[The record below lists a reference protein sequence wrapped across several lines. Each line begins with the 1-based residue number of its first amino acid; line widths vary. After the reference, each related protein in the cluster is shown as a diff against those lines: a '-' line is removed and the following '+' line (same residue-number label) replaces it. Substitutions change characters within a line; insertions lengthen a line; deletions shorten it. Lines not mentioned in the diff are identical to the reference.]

1 MAAGGKRE
9 GAGRPAGSKGPY
21 KKREGKA
28 RTKVQTEKV
37 LAAVSSDPKD
47 LPLAFLLA
55 TMQDVMVDKKGKPV
69 ELSFKQ
75 RFEAAVAAA
84 PYVHAKKASVE
95 IKGDEAAPLQVQ
107 SDIGQALKTLAEMAR
122 SRTGDAMELK
132 TIDLEPATLPD
143 RDSQTDGS

>member
-1 MAAGGKRE
+1 MGAGGKRQ

-28 RTKVQTEKV
+28 RTKVQVEKV
-37 LAAVSSDPKD
+37 LAAVSSEPKD

-55 TMQDVMVDKKGKPV
+55 TMQDRMFKKDGSPE
-69 ELSFKQ
+69 ELTFKQ

-95 IKGDEAAPLQVQ
+95 IKGDETAPLQVQ
-107 SDIGQALKTLAEMAR
+107 SDIGQALKQLAEMAR
-122 SRTGDAMELK
+122 TRSLADTGNNV
-132 TIDLEPATLPD
+132 IDLEPATLPD
-143 RDSQTDGS
+143 HTDGSR